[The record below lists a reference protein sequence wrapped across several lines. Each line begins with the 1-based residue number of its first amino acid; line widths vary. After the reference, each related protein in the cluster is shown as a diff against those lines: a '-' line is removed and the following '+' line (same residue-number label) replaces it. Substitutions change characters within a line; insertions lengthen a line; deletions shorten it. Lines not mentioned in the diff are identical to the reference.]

1 MEPGTIV
8 TIAVSWIVIIAFT
21 GYFFAKVLK
30 TPQEKQ

>member
-8 TIAVSWIVIIAFT
+8 TIAVAWIVIISFT
-21 GYFFAKVLK
+21 GYFFLKVLN